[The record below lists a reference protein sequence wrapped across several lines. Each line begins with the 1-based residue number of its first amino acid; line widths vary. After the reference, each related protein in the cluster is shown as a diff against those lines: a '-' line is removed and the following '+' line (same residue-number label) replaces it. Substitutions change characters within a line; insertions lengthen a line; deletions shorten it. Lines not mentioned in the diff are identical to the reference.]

1 MIERELSFIS
11 VTPTDLIAAA
21 TKTLQDGGYRQ
32 ITAGFPDWNNQTA
45 RLFEDKYSIVG
56 LVVFETC
63 GELLRTWTDL
73 QGSLVNV
80 ISHHVGREESKAWD
94 GYLVLLSP
102 GIAPSEDNGLEAIRY
117 DTRRVRK
124 LVATGDD
131 LRGLTEVERVL
142 RPLLPLAVGS
152 ASVGQGTALDLL
164 PKLLSAHNIP
174 EETTKA
180 LVEAFRKQA
189 SLLETLNDLKEN
201 K

>member
-1 MIERELSFIS
+1 MTERESSFIS

-32 ITAGFPDWNNQTA
+32 ITARFPDWNNQTA

-102 GIAPSEDNGLEAIRY
+102 GIAPSEDNGIEAIRY

-142 RPLLPLAVGS
+142 RPLLPFAVGS